1 MSAFELVDN
10 SFYRVNTAEGRHAA
24 PLGTD
29 KPYYAMIEALGSD
42 HERDRDLFEA
52 VLADAAEKGLFD
64 DAIIARS
71 EKDREAIW
79 GIREDLEHIVHD
91 FQPFYAFDVSLP
103 VGDMEA
109 YMGEVTRRLKG
120 IWPDGGIAFL
130 GHVGDGNLHIA
141 IGAGGAD
148 DRERVESC
156 VYEPLRPIGGSVSA
170 EHGIGL
176 EKKQWMPITRNS
188 LERGLMRSI
197 KHLLDPKGILN
208 PGKIFAEE
216 IA

>member
-1 MSAFELVDN
+1 MFE
-10 SFYRVNTAEGRHAA
+10 
-24 PLGTD
+24 
-29 KPYYAMIEALGSD
+29 K
-42 HERDRDLFEA
+42 

-64 DAIIARS
+64 DAILARS
-71 EKDREAIW
+71 EKDRAAIW
-79 GIREDLEHIVHD
+79 NIREDLEHIVHD

-109 YMGEVTRRLKG
+109 YMAEVTRRLKA

-141 IGAGGAD
+141 IGAGGAG
-148 DRERVESC
+148 DREQVEAC

-176 EKKQWMPITRNS
+176 EKKPWLSITRNP
-188 LERGLMRSI
+188 LERGLMRDI
-197 KHLLDPKGILN
+197 KHMLDPKGILN
-208 PGKIFAEE
+208 PGK
-216 IA
+216 